1 MEERKSKETV
11 NKTLNKAGGRKKQ
24 DSPEKKTSEQ
34 KQKDAT
40 AGEVQYAPTIG
51 RHGTD
56 EEKNLNPEE

>member
-1 MEERKSKETV
+1 MKEKKSKEAV
-11 NKTLNKAGGRKKQ
+11 NKTLSQAEDRKKESSI
-24 DSPEKKTSEQ
+24 DKKASEQ

-56 EEKNLNPEE
+56 EEKHLNPEE